1 MHTLDRDIKPGE
13 IVVVAKTSLHAQ
25 ALEGDRRFRCRGG
38 FGM

>member
-1 MHTLDRDIKPGE
+1 MPTLDRDIKPGE

-25 ALEGDRRFRCRGG
+25 AREGDRRFRCRGG